1 MGLVGFSVK
10 TAAERAET
18 TEDTESTVPADVRNV
33 QEGGRQPLTS
43 GRLADNENNGGSQR
57 V

>member
-33 QEGGRQPLTS
+33 QKGGRQPLTS